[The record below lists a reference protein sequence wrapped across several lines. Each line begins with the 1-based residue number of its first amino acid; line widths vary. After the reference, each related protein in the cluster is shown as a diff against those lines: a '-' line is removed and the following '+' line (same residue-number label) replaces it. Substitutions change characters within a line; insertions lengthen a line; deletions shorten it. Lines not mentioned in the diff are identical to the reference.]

1 MVSRRCGGD
10 DARRAGAHP
19 GPRTDQLH
27 GAVAVNTRSG
37 AQILLL
43 WPSFRLIDF
52 MAILEAVDGA
62 SLDRLERFIVYGEND
77 DTPAL
82 FHDNKVLAYGRWA
95 NDHPITATRAAAR
108 SAATSSRAR
117 RLRDDGAR
125 QRRQG
130 AARDG
135 AGAARDLGR
144 GRGRWGS
151 GNGRGQGWP
160 GGSPLLH

>member
-1 MVSRRCGGD
+1 MVSRRSGAD

-62 SLDRLERFIVYGEND
+62 SLDRLERFIVYDEND
-77 DTPAL
+77 DTPTL
-82 FHDNKVLAYGRWA
+82 YNDNKILTYGRYDT
-95 NDHPITATRAAAR
+95 NNPLTA
-108 SAATSSRAR
+108 SCK
-117 RLRDDGAR
+117 
-125 QRRQG
+125 
-130 AARDG
+130 
-135 AGAARDLGR
+135 
-144 GRGRWGS
+144 
-151 GNGRGQGWP
+151 
-160 GGSPLLH
+160 

>member
-19 GPRTDQLH
+19 GSRADQLH

-62 SLDRLERFIVYGEND
+62 SLDRLERIIVYGENE

-82 FHDNKVLAYGRWA
+82 FHGKKVLALPGVA
-95 NDHPITATRAAAR
+95 K
-108 SAATSSRAR
+108 
-117 RLRDDGAR
+117 LRD
-125 QRRQG
+125 G
-130 AARDG
+130 AARG
-135 AGAARDLGR
+135 LQ
-144 GRGRWGS
+144 S
-151 GNGRGQGWP
+151 
-160 GGSPLLH
+160 